1 MLTFQ
6 QFCKLTE
13 EQVQELKTRFFPST
27 GKTFLWK
34 AEQRRKARRLAKKEI
49 EERMPKPVTKGP
61 ENQFLKNMKLKNT
74 QVAEDSKEE

>member
-1 MLTFQ
+1 MLTFKA
-6 QFCKLTE
+6 FCELTE
-13 EQVQELKTRFFPST
+13 

-34 AEQRRKARRLAKKEI
+34 AEQRKKARMLAKKEI

-61 ENQFLKNMKLKNT
+61 ENQFLKNMKLKNS